1 MCDIVICV
9 HRGQSA
15 PDAEKNYLDNAKL
28 LAFYGVDFHHATV
41 CTISLYCDVLSLG
54 WLCDTVVN
62 AGLSPA
68 NFPCP
73 ALDLQLTRD
82 H

>member
-54 WLCDTVVN
+54 WLCDTVVERRSFT
-62 AGLSPA
+62 GELSLSCARPA
-68 NFPCP
+68 
-73 ALDLQLTRD
+73 ADG
-82 H
+82 